1 MSKAF
6 LQHISQKVGAG
17 LDYELSSNG
26 ESYTIV
32 GSSNCTAVSL
42 SIPSMFRGK
51 PVTKIESGTFL
62 NKTNLK
68 RVFIPDSI
76 TEIGA
81 RAFGGCSNLEH
92 MTFHEYNTISR
103 YSYPFGD
110 IFGRTEYE
118 GGEETEQCY
127 YSGGSDGWKWMTSYI
142 PSSLKSIIFT
152 GNIGGISAH
161 KYGFFHNCKNLK
173 RVSLPNITYLPHSF
187 LLGCKGLESLE
198 LSDCITHIGHNAL
211 SGIGV
216 KSLII
221 PDSVTGIGYNDTISG
236 ENLESIVFPVSVT
249 SIGFSTFGNTSPL
262 KYFFYRGTA
271 AQWSK
276 VTIDVNNNCITP
288 DIVYYYSET
297 QPTTGGRY
305 WRYLDGVP
313 TVW

>member
-17 LDYELSSNG
+17 LDYELSSDGN
-26 ESYTIV
+26 SYTIV

-51 PVTKIESGTFL
+51 PVAEIASGAFL

-76 TEIGA
+76 MKIGEQ
-81 RAFGGCSNLEH
+81 AFGGCSNLEH
-92 MTFHEYNTISR
+92 MTIPTCDIQNYF
-103 YSYPFGD
+103 YSLPFGY
-110 IFGRTEYE
+110 IFGETEYE
-118 GGEETEQCY
+118 GGERTEQY
-127 YSGGSDGWKWMTSYI
+127 YDSGVSGGRRWYTSYI
-142 PSSLKSIIFT
+142 PKSLTSIVYT
-152 GNIGGISAH
+152 GNIVS
-161 KYGFFHNCKNLK
+161 YGMFDSCENLK
-173 RVSLPNITYLPHSF
+173 NVHLPNAESLYQYALSD
-187 LLGCKGLESLE
+187 CKGLEHLE
-198 LSDCITHIGHNAL
+198 LSNNLTGIDSGAL

-221 PDSVTGIGYNDTISG
+221 PD
-236 ENLESIVFPVSVT
+236 SVT

-271 AQWSK
+271 AQWSR
-276 VTIDVNNNCITP
+276 VTIDVGNNCITS
-288 DIVYYYSET
+288 DIIYYFSET

-305 WRYLDGVP
+305 WHYVDGVP

>member
-1 MSKAF
+1 MSNAF

-17 LDYELSSNG
+17 LDYELSSNRA
-26 ESYTIV
+26 SYTIV

-51 PVTKIESGTFL
+51 PVTKIASGAFL

-76 TEIGA
+76 TEIGEQ
-81 RAFGGCSNLEH
+81 AFGGCRNIEH
-92 MTFHEYNTISR
+92 MTIPTYNEVSAFT
-103 YSYPFGD
+103 YPLGY
-110 IFGRTEYE
+110 IFGKTEYE
-118 GGEETEQCY
+118 GGEKTEQYY
-127 YSGGSDGWKWMTSYI
+127 YSGGVDGWRYWTSYI

-152 GNIGGISAH
+152 GNIGRIDAH
-161 KYGFFHNCKNLK
+161 KYGFFYNCKNLK
-173 RVSLPNITYLPHSF
+173 RVLLPNITWLPPHF
-187 LLGCKGLESLE
+187 LDNCTGLESLE
-198 LSDCITHIGHNAL
+198 LSDSLTTINVHAL
-211 SGIGV
+211 NNIGV

-221 PDSVTGIGYNDTISG
+221 PDSVTNISYNVTISG
-236 ENLESIVFPVSVT
+236 KNLESIVFPVSLT
-249 SIGFSTFGNTSPL
+249 SIQFSTFGTTSPL

-276 VTIDVNNNCITP
+276 VTIDVNNDCITP